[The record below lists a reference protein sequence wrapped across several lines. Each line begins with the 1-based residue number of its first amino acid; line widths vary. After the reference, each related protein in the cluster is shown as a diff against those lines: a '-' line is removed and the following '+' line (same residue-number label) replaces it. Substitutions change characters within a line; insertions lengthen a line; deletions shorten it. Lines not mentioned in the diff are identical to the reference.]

1 MPIRSA
7 EARAVVRARP
17 AVADDPRAPNPWLQ
31 RLLIALGLVYLGLV
45 LGLPL
50 LAIFAEAL
58 RKGWFAYLAAITDR
72 EALNAIGLTL
82 LSAAI
87 AVPANLIFGLMA
99 AWAITKFEFRGKSLL
114 LTLIDLPFSVSPV
127 IGGLIFVLL
136 YGARGW
142 LGPWLDAHDIHIIF
156 AKPGIVLATIFVTLP
171 FVVRELVP
179 LMQAQTTANEEAAF
193 SLGASG
199 WQIFRH
205 VTLPNVKWALLY
217 GVILCNARAMGEFG
231 AASVVAG
238 YIRGSTVTLP
248 LHIEIVFNE
257 YNAVAAF
264 ACATLLTLTA
274 LATLGLKTWVES
286 RGQVTRRASLA
297 ASLVTSEQAARVQRG
312 RA

>member
-1 MPIRSA
+1 MPTRSA
-7 EARAVVRARP
+7 EHSAGSAP
-17 AVADDPRAPNPWLQ
+17 AAADPRAASPWLG
-31 RLLIALGLVYLGLV
+31 RLLIALGLAYLGVV
-45 LGLPL
+45 LLLPL
-50 LAIFAEAL
+50 LAIFSEAL
-58 RKGWFAYLAAITDR
+58 SKGWLAYLTAIGDR
-72 EALNAIGLTL
+72 EARVAISLTL

-87 AVPANLIFGLMA
+87 AVPANLVFGVMA

-127 IGGLIFVLL
+127 IGGLVFVLL

-142 LGPWLDAHDIHIIF
+142 LGPWLEAHDIQIVF

-179 LMQAQTTANEEAAF
+179 LMQAQTAADEEAAF
-193 SLGASG
+193 SLGATG

-231 AASVVAG
+231 AASVVSG

-248 LHIEIVFNE
+248 LHIEIVFND
-257 YNAVAAF
+257 YNAAGAF

-274 LATLGLKTWVES
+274 LATLVLKTWVEA
-286 RGQVTRRASLA
+286 RGRGARRAALA
-297 ASLVTSEQAARVQRG
+297 VGALPVQAAPRPARSG
-312 RA
+312 A

>member
-1 MPIRSA
+1 MRRDANLPARSA
-7 EARAVVRARP
+7 AA
-17 AVADDPRAPNPWLQ
+17 DPRAPS
-31 RLLIALGLVYLGLV
+31 RLTQIVLIFGALAYLTLI
-45 LGLPL
+45 LLLPL
-50 LAIFAEAL
+50 LGIFSEAL
-58 RKGWFAYLAAITDR
+58 RKGWAAYVAAVTNA
-72 EALNAIGLTL
+72 EALDAIRLTL

-87 AVPANLIFGLMA
+87 AVPANLVFGIAA
-99 AWAITKFEFRGKSLL
+99 AWAITKFEFRGKTVL

-127 IGGLIFVLL
+127 IGGLVFVLL

-142 LGPWLDAHDIHIIF
+142 LGPWLEAHDIQIVF
-156 AKPGIVLATIFVTLP
+156 AKPGIVLATVFVTLP

-179 LMQAQTTANEEAAF
+179 LMQAQTSGDEEAAF

-205 VTLPNVKWALLY
+205 VTLPNIKWALLY

-238 YIRGSTVTLP
+238 SIRGSTVTLP

-257 YNAVAAF
+257 YDAVAAF
-264 ACATLLTLTA
+264 SCATLLTVTA
-274 LATLGLKTWVES
+274 LVTLGLKTWVES
-286 RGQVTRRASLA
+286 RGRTTTHAALGSGLQPAS
-297 ASLVTSEQAARVQRG
+297 ARGARG